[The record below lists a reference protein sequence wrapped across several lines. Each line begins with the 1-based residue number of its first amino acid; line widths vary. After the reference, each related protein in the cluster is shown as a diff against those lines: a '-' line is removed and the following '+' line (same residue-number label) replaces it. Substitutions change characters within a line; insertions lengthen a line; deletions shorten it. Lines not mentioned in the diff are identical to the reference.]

1 MARASVSFSTPM
13 PKTKGSGD
21 ANQSWNSDH
30 ATATAVSA
38 VAAMPIGFR
47 PPVSASAT
55 SASRSGDDLE
65 TAWASL
71 MRHIL
76 MAGGINERGG
86 LRRPEYQIY
95 LIQPFSL

>member
-1 MARASVSFSTPM
+1 
-13 PKTKGSGD
+13 
-21 ANQSWNSDH
+21 
-30 ATATAVSA
+30 
-38 VAAMPIGFR
+38 
-47 PPVSASAT
+47 
-55 SASRSGDDLE
+55 
-65 TAWASL
+65 